1 MAKFGSFF
9 RRLFSPNPSDDHKSS
24 SALTPESRKNVV
36 IIPPS
41 SPSSLPI
48 SKLTTMTTRSCT
60 TSPCVVPKQTTLNV
74 ENTNETSKSNYLS
87 SDIIKVNI
95 RRLSA
100 PLIIHTSSHHHPQ
113 YPSTIVNESTE
124 KALLSSL
131 QRSSLSSSTTTT
143 TAHPN
148 HSIHSLITSSPGG
161 GGGGSSGSSS
171 SRPNVRSASFN
182 LSTSPSSLS
191 NNLVNN
197 ISSTSGRWREI
208 LFLL

>member
-1 MAKFGSFF
+1 MAKLGSFF
-9 RRLFSPNPSDDHKSS
+9 RRLFSPNPSDDHKLS
-24 SALTPESRKNVV
+24 SALTPESRKSVL

-60 TSPCVVPKQTTLNV
+60 TSPRVVPKQTILNV

-131 QRSSLSSSTTTT
+131 HRSSLSSSTTT

-161 GGGGSSGSSS
+161 DGSSGSSL

-197 ISSTSGRWREI
+197 ISSTSGRWRKI